1 MRDGFSHSLLFVYC
15 LRILCFGYNLRYAN
29 ERTNERTNERNYG
42 VRGGFVK
49 HLGHLCALFYIV
61 LRKKCNFTERNT
73 VCAAALFHVK
83 SVAQVRGFI
92 NLYFVLS
99 APIIKTEVE
108 YEKKF

>member
-1 MRDGFSHSLLFVYC
+1 MLT
-15 LRILCFGYNLRYAN
+15 N
-29 ERTNERTNERNYG
+29 ERTNERTNDYAPFGSFVNCP
-42 VRGGFVK
+42 GGI
-49 HLGHLCALFYIV
+49 LCDLCYML
-61 LRKKCNFTERNT
+61 LRKRGMVVERNT